1 MGVALGLMPF
11 AGIAFL
17 WFIGVIRDLLGD
29 FEDRFFST
37 VFFGSGLLFL
47 AMVFVS
53 SGIAGATL
61 ASAKHSAITQ
71 VTEQQIVYFGRVVML
86 QISNIYALRMAGVFM
101 ISLGTIWWRTGLMPR
116 WLAIISYLVALTL
129 LVVISLSLWLVLL
142 FPAWT
147 LVVSLLILVRNRRR
161 MAAT

>member
-1 MGVALGLMPF
+1 MPF

-17 WFIGVIRDLLGD
+17 WFIGVIRDLLGQY
-29 FEDRFFST
+29 EDRFFST

-53 SGIAGATL
+53 CGVAGATL
-61 ASAKHSAITQ
+61 ASAKLAATQ
-71 VTEQQIVYFGRVVML
+71 RSEEQIVYFGRLIML

-116 WLAIISYLVALTL
+116 WLATISFLVALTL
-129 LVVISLSLWLVLL
+129 LLVISLSLWLVLL

-147 LVVSLLILVRNRRR
+147 LVVSLLVLVRNRRVP
-161 MAAT
+161 AA